1 MATLRYT
8 VLPAVSAAALL
19 AFVASPS
26 WQNATSGT
34 PSTLISPAAA
44 AALEPPRKADI
55 VTDDSMAQHDP
66 ALMRLVGE
74 LRARHDLDHPDP
86 AAPSAAGGMPAG
98 SAAAAAGT
106 PVHEAA
112 PARHEAAP
120 ARTAPVQTA
129 TSAATDVPASATP
142 RPAAT
147 EPAAA
152 AEPGLGERL
161 LSAIGDLF
169 DGEGEDQPR
178 TAN

>member
-1 MATLRYT
+1 MATFRYT

-86 AAPSAAGGMPAG
+86 AAPSAAD
-98 SAAAAAGT
+98 GT
-106 PVHEAA
+106 SVHDAA
-112 PARHEAAP
+112 PAPTAP
-120 ARTAPVQTA
+120 APTAPVQTA
-129 TSAATDVPASATP
+129 TSAATDVPVSVTP

-169 DGEGEDQPR
+169 DGAGEDQPR

>member
-19 AFVASPS
+19 AFVATPS
-26 WQNATSGT
+26 WQSATTGAS
-34 PSTLISPAAA
+34 STLIRPAAA
-44 AALEPPRKADI
+44 AALEAPRKADI

-74 LRARHDLDHPDP
+74 LRARHELDRPDP
-86 AAPSAAGGMPAG
+86 AG
-98 SAAAAAGT
+98 AAAGPAMTSTAGDAPPATATT
-106 PVHEAA
+106 PVREATVPQAAA
-112 PARHEAAP
+112 PQGP
-120 ARTAPVQTA
+120 
-129 TSAATDVPASATP
+129 ATP
-142 RPAAT
+142 RPAT
-147 EPAAA
+147 AA

>member
-1 MATLRYT
+1 
-8 VLPAVSAAALL
+8 
-19 AFVASPS
+19 
-26 WQNATSGT
+26 
-34 PSTLISPAAA
+34 
-44 AALEPPRKADI
+44 
-55 VTDDSMAQHDP
+55 MAQHDP

-86 AAPSAAGGMPAG
+86 AAPSAADGMPAG

-112 PARHEAAP
+112 PT
-120 ARTAPVQTA
+120 RTAPVQTA

-147 EPAAA
+147 EPTAA

>member
-26 WQNATSGT
+26 WQNATKGT
-34 PSTLISPAAA
+34 SSTLISPAAA

-55 VTDDSMAQHDP
+55 VTDESMAQHDP

-74 LRARHDLDHPDP
+74 LRARHELDHPES
-86 AAPSAAGGMPAG
+86 AGPSSVGDTATN
-98 SAAAAAGT
+98 SAAAVT
-106 PVHEAA
+106 EA
-112 PARHEAAP
+112 PAREALP
-120 ARTAPVQTA
+120 ARETSGI
-129 TSAATDVPASATP
+129 SAADAQEPVTT
-142 RPAAT
+142 RPTAT
-147 EPAAA
+147 EPATA
-152 AEPGLGERL
+152 AEPGLGERV
-161 LSAIGDLF
+161 LSAIGNLF

>member
-34 PSTLISPAAA
+34 PSTLISPAAV

-86 AAPSAAGGMPAG
+86 ATPSAADGTPAG

-106 PVHEAA
+106 PVHEA
-112 PARHEAAP
+112 
-120 ARTAPVQTA
+120 APVQTA

-152 AEPGLGERL
+152 AEPGVGERL

>member
-86 AAPSAAGGMPAG
+86 AAPSAADGMPAG

-112 PARHEAAP
+112 PAR
-120 ARTAPVQTA
+120 TAPIQTA

>member
-26 WQNATSGT
+26 WQDATTGT

-74 LRARHDLDHPDP
+74 LRARHELDHPQS
-86 AAPSAAGGMPAG
+86 AGPSPAG
-98 SAAAAAGT
+98 DTTASSAAAVAET
-106 PVHEAA
+106 PARATA
-112 PARHEAAP
+112 PARETSATAVAATAAADRGEPVTTRPTATAP
-120 ARTAPVQTA
+120 AG
-129 TSAATDVPASATP
+129 TS
-142 RPAAT
+142 
-147 EPAAA
+147 
-152 AEPGLGERL
+152 EPGLGERV
-161 LSAIGDLF
+161 LSAIGNLF
-169 DGEGEDQPR
+169 DGEGEDQPE

>member
-34 PSTLISPAAA
+34 SSTLISPAAA

-74 LRARHDLDHPDP
+74 LRARHELDHPQS
-86 AAPSAAGGMPAG
+86 AGPSPAG
-98 SAAAAAGT
+98 DTTASSAAAVAET
-106 PVHEAA
+106 
-112 PARHEAAP
+112 PARGTALARETSATAA
-120 ARTAPVQTA
+120 ADRQEPVTTRPTA
-129 TSAATDVPASATP
+129 TA
-142 RPAAT
+142 
-147 EPAAA
+147 PAAA
-152 AEPGLGERL
+152 SEPGLGERV
-161 LSAIGDLF
+161 LSAIGNLF
-169 DGEGEDQPR
+169 DGEGEDQPE